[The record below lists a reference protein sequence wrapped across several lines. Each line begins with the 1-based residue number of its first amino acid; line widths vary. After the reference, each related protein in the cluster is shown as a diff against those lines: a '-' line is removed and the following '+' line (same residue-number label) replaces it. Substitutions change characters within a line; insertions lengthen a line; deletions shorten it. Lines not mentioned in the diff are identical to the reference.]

1 MKTLVIAASI
11 LISSNQAL
19 ETNDVHKNTI
29 TVTNGVPS
37 SEIK

>member
-11 LISSNQAL
+11 LISSKQAL